1 MTGFGMPECQDIAGL
16 DILVVHESV
25 QENRNPMTDDVSRR
39 NFMKT
44 SVAAA
49 AIAVPGLSP
58 VLGANN
64 RLKVGWIG
72 TGMRGYHVMGQMYL
86 ESKDLVEVVAVC
98 DTFAGNLAKGKDRV
112 QTEGGN
118 TPKTY
123 VDYKE
128 LLADPS
134 IDVVFIAT
142 PEHLHYRMAMDALK
156 AGKNIYLEKPIGHTI
171 EEGADIVRTAE
182 KSGKV
187 VQVGT
192 QNRSNKLYIRAKE
205 MFDQGMLGEV
215 HYVRAF
221 WYRNFD
227 PTAPVP
233 AAWRYIIPADATE
246 QNSDWKK
253 FLGDAPKRPFDLH
266 RYYQWRNYWD
276 YSGGI
281 STDLLVHQTD
291 ISNFVLNKTLPST
304 CMASGGIYMW
314 GAPDDRE
321 VPDTLSAIY
330 EYPDKFHL
338 NYSCYFGNDEF
349 GYGEQFFGHEG
360 TLSVLNRQTLDYVPQ
375 KFNKKPIKGRAEVHL
390 DYIKDFHQQDATADH
405 VHNFLEAVLG
415 KEKAIAPA
423 RAGQI
428 AAIPGH
434 MATLSYKNNK
444 KIYWDTKTDKYHF
457 S

>member
-1 MTGFGMPECQDIAGL
+1 
-16 DILVVHESV
+16 
-25 QENRNPMTDDVSRR
+25 MTDELSRR
-39 NFMKT
+39 SFVKT
-44 SVAAA
+44 SAMGALAAA
-49 AIAVPGLSP
+49 SAAGPI
-58 VLGANN
+58 LGAND
-64 RLKVGWIG
+64 RVKVGWIG
-72 TGMRGYHVMGQMYL
+72 TGSRGYHIMGQMYQG
-86 ESKDLVEVVAVC
+86 SKDNVEVVAVC
-98 DTFAGNLAKGKDRV
+98 DTFTGNLAKGKDRV
-112 QTEGGN
+112 QTMGGN

-123 VDYKE
+123 VDYKDI
-128 LLADPS
+128 LADPS

-142 PEHLHYRMAMDALK
+142 PEHLHYEMAIAALK

-171 EEGADIVRTAE
+171 EEGAEIVKLAE
-182 KSGKV
+182 KTGKV

-205 MFDQGMLGEV
+205 MFEQGMIGEV

-227 PTAPVP
+227 PNAPVP
-233 AAWRYIIPADATE
+233 AAWRYVIPPDADAS
-246 QNSDWKK
+246 NSDWNR
-253 FLGDAPKRPFDLH
+253 FLGSAPKRPFDKR

-291 ISNFVLNKTLPST
+291 ISNFVLNKSLPSS

-314 GAPDDRE
+314 GKPDDRE
-321 VPDTLSAIY
+321 VPDTLSALY

-338 NYSCYFGNDEF
+338 NYSCYFGNDQY
-349 GYGEQFFGHEG
+349 GYGEQFLGSEG
-360 TLSVLNRQTLDYVPQ
+360 TIEVLDRQKLHFYPQ
-375 KFNKKPIKGRAEVHL
+375 KFNKKPIKDRQEVHL
-390 DYIKDFHQQDATADH
+390 DYLKDFNQPDATEAH
-405 VHNFLEAVLG
+405 IKNFIDAVQG
-415 KEKAIAPA
+415 KAKAIAPA

-444 KIYWDTKTDKYHF
+444 KIYWDPKTEKYHF
-457 S
+457 T